1 VSDEWPGSGGKL
13 KLRATAATVI
23 SAPSLV
29 HFPEEEFPGGNIV
42 KGHSISFFGL
52 RGTRALRLLLG
63 AVFALLCMPSLINAQ
78 AGRGSISGTIT
89 DPGGGVISGAQV
101 VLLDRATG
109 ATQHTVTSGAGLYSF
124 ISLNPGVYQVTA
136 NQSGFKRVVREKVAV
151 NLDQVTEVNI
161 TLPVGAASEQITVTE
176 GGSLVE
182 PTNSTVGSLVTS
194 ETIDRVPLLYRN
206 VYDLIQLSAGVIP
219 VNGSPNSSDSMQSV
233 QNISNGRPGV
243 DVSAD
248 TINGSL
254 VGSVYYMLDG
264 APIGIAENNSAAI
277 IPAMN
282 IPEDGVQEV
291 RVETQNTPATY
302 LSGGG
307 GVISLVSK
315 SGTNKFHGDVFGVF
329 RPDKLSAND
338 FFNKQTQLSGGL
350 KNTPPPFHRYQ
361 EGGAIGGPI
370 KRDKVFFFADYE
382 DTQQTQFEGIDYF
395 SVPTSAERTGDF
407 SKMGFTIYD
416 PSRLEN
422 PDGTRQEFPTHN
434 VIPNPN
440 PIGLLFLKNMPKCNI
455 PDPTSCDNATTDV
468 SNNFGLPGL
477 DPFKAH
483 RFDVRVDWVQSDKQ
497 RIFTRFSYDRLFFTQ
512 ANVFPA
518 PGWDPNYAQNL
529 TNGRNVLVA
538 DDLTINS
545 STVLNLRYS
554 FTRHHEA
561 QQGQSS
567 YGSVDITS
575 LGFPSSLAAQQVLK
589 QLPIMQFNDV
599 TGSSTEGVGGTANYN
614 LFFYAS
620 MNSDASATLNKV
632 YGKHEIS
639 FGFEWMKRYLN
650 VGQPPSPAGWY
661 AFDISATDQATGAAS
676 PVGGSDY
683 ASFLIGMGTTPGS
696 ESNGNPSFTKD
707 VFVAESNPYYAA
719 FVEDTFH
726 ASKTLTITAGLRWDI
741 FGGRNER
748 FNRLEYFD
756 PKATNSLNG
765 VSYTGAEVY
774 VNGGNRSPF
783 TTNLHNFGPRLAFA
797 WQPVQH
803 FVVRGGAGFYYGPTT
818 HNVASA
824 GNDTDGFSS
833 STQWNATCFNAN
845 GDGNTFFNTGNAPC
859 NAPATP
865 DVFTGPYSLS
875 NPFPTGTNPV
885 FTKAPPGLANNL
897 GIALSTVL
905 HSQRT
910 VTTYNF
916 NFGLEYEL
924 PHQVVVS
931 VGYVGSRGLFL
942 PLSSVDLNVLDLATI
957 AKYGDSLC
965 IQTNPSC
972 VMKPNTG
979 PVSLNPNFSGP
990 TVPLWAMLQ
999 QYPQFGNGSY
1009 GSGNGVVVNGYSAGD
1024 STYNSLQTKAQ
1035 KRLTGHFTTLATFTW
1050 GKILTDDSHPPLGF
1064 VGTHNATPQDW
1075 RDLRLER
1082 SISPQ
1087 DVKYSF
1093 TGQASYDLPVGK
1105 NRAVNLHGVSD
1116 AVLGGW
1122 TTNFIVYL
1130 GTGVPIQSPS
1140 AGGSPSFFSQRAD
1153 LTCNPAAPHNV
1164 TAWVSYSCFAI
1175 PGTENGGAANH
1186 LIPGNAPA
1194 YLDHVRTQGARNLD
1208 VSLYKSFSFGEA
1220 KALRFDVSSYNLFNK
1235 PQFGY
1240 PSIPSINSVNN
1251 AIQAA
1256 KNADPKCAPNCPVP
1270 PNPNNFGTIS
1280 NTINTPRQFQFGARF
1295 TF

>member
-1 VSDEWPGSGGKL
+1 
-13 KLRATAATVI
+13 
-23 SAPSLV
+23 
-29 HFPEEEFPGGNIV
+29 V
-42 KGHSISFFGL
+42 KGNCKSFFSVSNPIA
-52 RGTRALRLLLG
+52 ALAFVLCASLL
-63 AVFALLCMPSLINAQ
+63 ALCMPCGASAQ

-89 DPGGGVISGAQV
+89 DPAGAVVAGARV
-101 VLLDRATG
+101 VLLDRAIG
-109 ATQHTVTSGAGLYSF
+109 ATQHTVTSGAGLYTF
-124 ISLNPGVYQVTA
+124 ISLNPGLYQVTA
-136 NQSGFKRVVREKVAV
+136 SQTGFASVAQDKVRVSV
-151 NLDQVTEVNI
+151 DQVTEVNI
-161 TLPVGAASEQITVTE
+161 TLRVGAATESVTVTE
-176 GGSLVE
+176 GTNLVE
-182 PTNSTVGSLVTS
+182 PTNSTVGTLIPS
-194 ETIDRVPLLYRN
+194 EAIDRVPLLYRN
-206 VYDLIQLSAGVIP
+206 VFDLIQLSAGVIP

-264 APIGIAENNSAAI
+264 APIGIAENNSAGI

-282 IPEDGVQEV
+282 IPEDGVSEV

-302 LSGGG
+302 QSGGS

-315 SGTNKFHGDVFGVF
+315 SGTNNFHGDVFGVF
-329 RPDKLSAND
+329 RPDILSAND
-338 FFNKQTQLSGGL
+338 IFNKQIQLSSGQ

-370 KRDKVFFFADYE
+370 KKDKIFFFADYE

-395 SVPTSAERTGDF
+395 SVPTTAERTGDF
-407 SKMGFTIYD
+407 SKMTGITIYD
-416 PSRLEN
+416 PTQ
-422 PDGTRQEFPTHN
+422 PDVGGLRQPFPGN
-434 VIPNPN
+434 KIPNPN
-440 PIGLLFLKNMPKCNI
+440 PIALAFLANMPKCNI
-455 PDPTSCDNATTDV
+455 PDPVSCEAATTDV
-468 SNNFGLPGL
+468 QNFGVPGL

-483 RFDVRVDWVQSDKQ
+483 RFDVRVDWIQSDKQ

-554 FTRHHEA
+554 FTRHHEQ

-567 YGSVDITS
+567 YGSIDLTS
-575 LGFPSSLAAQQVLK
+575 LGFPASLAAQQIIK
-589 QLPIMQFNDV
+589 QLPIMQFNDLS
-599 TGSSTEGVGGTANYN
+599 GSSTEGVGGTANYN

-620 MNSDASATLNKV
+620 MNSDASATLTKIH
-632 YGKHEIS
+632 GKHEIS

-661 AFDISATDQATGAAS
+661 AFDISATDQSVAS
-676 PVGGSDY
+676 ANGGSDY
-683 ASFLIGMGTTPGS
+683 ASFLVGMGTTPGT

-707 VFVAESNPYYAA
+707 VFAAESNPYYAA

-726 ASKTLTITAGLRWDI
+726 ASKSLTITAGLRWDI

-748 FNRLEYFD
+748 SNRLEYFD
-756 PKATNSLNG
+756 PKATNTVNG

-774 VNGGNRSPF
+774 VNGSNRSPF
-783 TTNLHNFGPRLAFA
+783 KTNMHDFGPRLGFA

-803 FVVRGGAGFYYGPTT
+803 FVVRGGAGFYYGPAT

-833 STQWNATCFNAN
+833 STTWNATCLNSN
-845 GDGNTFFNTGNAPC
+845 GNTVFNGTSCLANTGSAL
-859 NAPATP
+859 

-905 HSQRT
+905 PSQRT
-910 VTTYNF
+910 LTTYNF

-931 VGYVGSRGLFL
+931 AAYVGSRGLFL
-942 PLSSVDLNVLDLATI
+942 PLSNVDLNVLPLATI
-957 AKYGDSLC
+957 EKYQSALLNTTVPNQWAA
-965 IQTNPSC
+965 IQPPTNA
-972 VMKPNTG
+972 
-979 PVSLNPNFSGP
+979 NFGSP
-990 TVPLWAMLQ
+990 TVPLFVSLEQ
-999 QYPQFGNGSY
+999 FPQFGNGNY
-1009 GSGNGVVVNGYSAGD
+1009 GSGNGVIVNGYAAGD
-1024 STYNSLQTKAQ
+1024 SSYSSLQTKVQ

-1050 GKILTDDSHPPLGF
+1050 GKLMTDDGHPPLGF
-1064 VGTHNATPQDW
+1064 VGSHGGAAQDW
-1075 RDLRLER
+1075 RDLHLEHA
-1082 SISPQ
+1082 ISPQ
-1087 DVKYSF
+1087 DVKYLF
-1093 TGQASYDLPVGK
+1093 AGQVSYDLPVG
-1105 NRAVNLHGVSD
+1105 NGRAINLNGVGNS
-1116 AVLGGW
+1116 VLGGW
-1122 TTNFIVYL
+1122 TVNGILYL
-1130 GTGVPIQSPS
+1130 GTGVPIQSPTS
-1140 AGGSPSFFSQRAD
+1140 GNPGTLFNQRSD
-1153 LTCNPAAPHNV
+1153 LTCDPSSGAPHNP
-1164 TAWVSYSCFAI
+1164 TAWFSYQCFARQGSVVAGNFVPNPFV
-1175 PGTENGGAANH
+1175 PGT
-1186 LIPGNAPA
+1186 APP
-1194 YLDHVRTQGARNLD
+1194 YLDHVRTRGAREFD
-1208 VSLYKSFSFGEA
+1208 MSIYKTLKLTET
-1220 KALRFDVSSYNLFNK
+1220 KELRFDVSAYNLSNT

-1240 PSIPSINSVNN
+1240 PSVPNATSVVN
-1251 AIQAA
+1251 AIAAA
-1256 KNADPKCAPNCPVP
+1256 KIADPTCTPNCPVP
-1270 PNPNNFGTIS
+1270 PNPANFGTIS

>member
-1 VSDEWPGSGGKL
+1 VVNVA
-13 KLRATAATVI
+13 R
-23 SAPSLV
+23 
-29 HFPEEEFPGGNIV
+29 FGNIENL
-42 KGHSISFFGL
+42 GF
-52 RGTRALRLLLG
+52 RGNKSSARALRLLLG
-63 AVFALLCMPSLINAQ
+63 AMFVLLCMPLLASAQ

-89 DPGGGVISGAQV
+89 DPGGAVVPGAQV
-101 VLLDRATG
+101 VLLNRATG
-109 ATQHTVTSGAGLYSF
+109 LTQHTVTSAAGLYTF
-124 ISLNPGVYQVTA
+124 ISLNPDVYQVTA
-136 NQSGFKRVVREKVAV
+136 GQTGFASVAQDKITV
-151 NLDQVTEVNI
+151 SVDQVTEVNI
-161 TLPVGAASEQITVTE
+161 TLRMGATTETVTVT
-176 GGSLVE
+176 GGAELVE
-182 PTNSTVGSLVTS
+182 PSNSTVGSLIPA

-206 VYDLIQLSAGVIP
+206 VYDLIQLSAGVTP

-254 VGSVYYMLDG
+254 VGSVYFMLDG

-302 LSGGG
+302 QSGGG

-329 RPDKLSAND
+329 RPDVLSAND
-338 FFNKQTQLSGGL
+338 FFNKQTQLSQGL
-350 KNTPPPFHRYQ
+350 KNTPPSFHRYQ

-382 DTQQTQFEGIDYF
+382 DTQQTQFEGVDFF

-416 PSRLEN
+416 PTRPDN

-434 VIPNPN
+434 IIPNPN
-440 PIGLLFLKNMPKCNI
+440 PVALLFLSNMPKCNI
-455 PDPTSCDNATTDV
+455 PDPTSCDQATTDV

-483 RFDVRVDWVQSDKQ
+483 RFDVRVDWIQSDKQ

-538 DDLTINS
+538 DDLTLNS
-545 STVLNLRYS
+545 TTVLNLRYS

-561 QQGQSS
+561 QQGQPS
-567 YGSVDITS
+567 YGSIDITK
-575 LGFPSSLAAQQVLK
+575 LGFPASLAGQQIIK
-589 QLPIMQFNDV
+589 QLPIIQFNDV
-599 TGSSTEGVGGTANYN
+599 TGSSGVEGVGGTANFN

-620 MNSDASATLNKV
+620 ENSDANATLTKIH
-632 YGKHEIS
+632 GKHEIS

-661 AFDISATDQATGAAS
+661 AFDISATDQSIAS
-676 PVGGSDY
+676 SAGGSDY
-683 ASFLIGMGTTPGS
+683 ASFLLGMGTTPGT

-726 ASKTLTITAGLRWDI
+726 ASKSLTITAGLRWDI

-756 PKATNSLNG
+756 PKATNTVNG

-774 VNGGNRSPF
+774 VNGSNRSPF
-783 TTNLHNFGPRLAFA
+783 TTNLHDFGPRLGFA

-803 FVVRGGAGFYYGPTT
+803 FVVRGGASIYYGPTL

-833 STQWNATCFNAN
+833 TTTWNATCFNAN

-875 NPFPTGTNPV
+875 NPFPTGTVPV

-942 PLSSVDLNVLDLATI
+942 PLNNPDLNVLDLATI

-972 VMKPNTG
+972 VMVPNTG
-979 PVSLNPNFSGP
+979 PVSLNSNFSGP
-990 TVPLWAMLQ
+990 TVPLWAALQ
-999 QYPQFGNGSY
+999 KYPQFGNGSY
-1009 GSGNGVVVNGYSAGD
+1009 GSGNGVVANGYPGGD
-1024 STYNSLQTKAQ
+1024 SQYSSLQTKVQ

-1050 GKILTDDSHPPLGF
+1050 GKIMTDDGHPPLGF
-1064 VGTHNATPQDW
+1064 VGSHSATIQDW
-1075 RDLRLER
+1075 RNLRLEH

-1105 NRAVNLHGVSD
+1105 GRAVNLHGVSH
-1116 AVLGGW
+1116 AILGGW
-1122 TTNFIVYL
+1122 TTNFILYL
-1130 GTGVPIQSPS
+1130 GTGVPIQSPL
-1140 AGGSPSFFSQRAD
+1140 AGGSPSFFSQRSD
-1153 LTCNPAAPHNV
+1153 LACNPATPHNATV
-1164 TAWVSYSCFAI
+1164 WFSYSCFAK
-1175 PGTENGGAANH
+1175 PGMENGGAANH

-1208 VSLYKSFSFGEA
+1208 VSLYKSFSFGET
-1220 KALRFDVSSYNLFNK
+1220 KALRFDVSSYNVFNK
-1235 PQFGY
+1235 AQFGY
-1240 PSIPSINSVNN
+1240 PSISSVNSVNN
-1251 AIQAA
+1251 AIQ
-1256 KNADPKCAPNCPVP
+1256 NAISAGQPVP
-1270 PNPNNFGTIS
+1270 ANPANFGTIS